1 MNPLLLWIPGTALL
15 LVGVLLLVTGL
26 VGTTGALLLIGIGA
40 AVESAGVLLWVRA
53 RGQRDRR
60 SG

>member
-15 LVGVLLLVTGL
+15 MVGVLLLVTGTL
-26 VGTTGALLLIGIGA
+26 GTTGALVLIGFGA
-40 AVESAGVLLWVRA
+40 AVESAGIFLWVRA